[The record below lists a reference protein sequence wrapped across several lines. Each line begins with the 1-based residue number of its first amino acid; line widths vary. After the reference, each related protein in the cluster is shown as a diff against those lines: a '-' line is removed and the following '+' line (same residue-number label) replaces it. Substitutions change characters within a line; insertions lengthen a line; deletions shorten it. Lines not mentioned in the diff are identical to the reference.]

1 MSQAVGASRP
11 TLERNFGRRD
21 VGGVR
26 VFVAGGSGVLG
37 RRLVPQLVARGHRVT
52 ATTTGP
58 GKLGLLEDLGAHGV
72 VLDGLDG
79 VPVGEAVATVRPDAI
94 VHVMTALSSAHAGAP
109 DVRHMDQWFGPTN
122 RLRTEGTDNLL
133 AAAAAADVRHV
144 VAQSHANWNGIRGG
158 GWVKIEDDP
167 LDMHEGTVQNAV
179 SVSIRHLEDVV
190 LAAGGAVLRYGAVRG
205 RLRRDGG
212 DGAQAATPPS
222 PTGQWLLVMGASG
235 RCGASRRIG
244 RGAAGAGC
252 VQRRRRRAGT
262 GQGLAA
268 LSGGVCGCEA
278 APPDLHV
285 AGADAGRD
293 VPVIAMTEGR
303 GFSNRRARS
312 ELGWTPHCRSWRR
325 GCREGLQ

>member
-1 MSQAVGASRP
+1 
-11 TLERNFGRRD
+11 
-21 VGGVR
+21 
-26 VFVAGGSGVLG
+26 
-37 RRLVPQLVARGHRVT
+37 VPQLVARGHRVT

-79 VPVGEAVATVRPDAI
+79 VPVGEAVATVKPDAI

-212 DGAQAATPPS
+212 DGAQAATPLVRPGNGCWS
-222 PTGQWLLVMGASG
+222 WMHLDDAARAAVLAVEQQARGVCNVVDDEPAPVKDWLPYLAVCVGAKPP
-235 RCGASRRIG
+235 RRISTWLA
-244 RGAAGAGC
+244 RML
-252 VQRRRRRAGT
+252 AGT
-262 GQGLAA
+262 
-268 LSGGVCGCEA
+268 
-278 APPDLHV
+278 
-285 AGADAGRD
+285 
-293 VPVIAMTEGR
+293 
-303 GFSNRRARS
+303 
-312 ELGWTPHCRSWRR
+312 CR
-325 GCREGLQ
+325 

>member
-1 MSQAVGASRP
+1 MWAAC
-11 TLERNFGRRD
+11 
-21 VGGVR
+21 

-179 SVSIRHLEDVV
+179 SVSIRHLETWCSRPGERCCDMA
-190 LAAGGAVLRYGAVRG
+190 LYGAASDEMVETVRKRQLPWSDRAMAVG
-205 RLRRDGG
+205 HGCIWTMRRE
-212 DGAQAATPPS
+212 PPYWPWS
-222 PTGQWLLVMGASG
+222 
-235 RCGASRRIG
+235 SRRG
-244 RGAAGAGC
+244 VCATVVDDEPAPVKDWLPYLAVCVGAKPP
-252 VQRRRRRAGT
+252 RRISTWLARMLAGT
-262 GQGLAA
+262 
-268 LSGGVCGCEA
+268 
-278 APPDLHV
+278 
-285 AGADAGRD
+285 
-293 VPVIAMTEGR
+293 
-303 GFSNRRARS
+303 
-312 ELGWTPHCRSWRR
+312 CR
-325 GCREGLQ
+325 